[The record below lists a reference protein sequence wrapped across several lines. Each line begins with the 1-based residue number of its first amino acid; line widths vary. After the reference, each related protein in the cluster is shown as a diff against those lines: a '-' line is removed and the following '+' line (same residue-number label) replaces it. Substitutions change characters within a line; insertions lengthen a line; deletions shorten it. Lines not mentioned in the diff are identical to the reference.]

1 MNKVRCTAFF
11 VLPCSLSVPR
21 RACSGASAVRTSL
34 RGLRLSLSSPS
45 VSLQPLSAS
54 PLSPSSSGAAE
65 MVTGAHPRPPRP
77 AMRPGNTTQRYSR
90 SSLYISHTPTLEPM
104 VDEEAEDGEADSPPA
119 PSTPSSEPTPGR
131 ESSSSTCAE
140 DTSPA
145 FQVSPSPR
153 TGGVGL
159 FATRM
164 ISRGA
169 LILSEAP
176 LFTLPAKRTNSTVMS
191 ALSQRTREEQ
201 RDFFALWNAFKTAR
215 KGRRAL
221 LPALGI
227 FETNALPCGS
237 GAGSEKE
244 ETGWKAGPCG
254 PSEGVFLQAS
264 RLNHS
269 CRPNVCRWWDAE
281 MQEMRIRALRDIDQD
296 EELVMSYVGVDI
308 LKARAERLAE
318 IEEALWFVCTCE
330 ACMLEGEECLESDR
344 KRAAVRRLFEEIG
357 QCGKEPT
364 LGMRKV
370 RACRRLHHMYSGL
383 TIPHITQVKL
393 ALRLLQEEQLVHY
406 EASFCFDAFQ
416 FCVLVS
422 PIRFALHRACC

>member
-1 MNKVRCTAFF
+1 MA
-11 VLPCSLSVPR
+11 
-21 RACSGASAVRTSL
+21 
-34 RGLRLSLSSPS
+34 
-45 VSLQPLSAS
+45 
-54 PLSPSSSGAAE
+54 
-65 MVTGAHPRPPRP
+65 TGAHPRPLRP
-77 AMRPGNTTQRYSR
+77 APSPRGTSHRYSR

-104 VDEEAEDGEADSPPA
+104 VDEEAEDDEADSPPA
-119 PSTPSSEPTPGR
+119 PSTPSSEPSPGR
-131 ESSSSTCAE
+131 EPSSTSSAE
-140 DTSPA
+140 DSAPA

-176 LFTLPAKRTNSTVMS
+176 LFTLPSKRTNSTVMS

-201 RDFFALWNAFKTAR
+201 RDFFALWNAFKAPR
-215 KGRRAL
+215 KGHPAL

-237 GAGSEKE
+237 GAGSGKE
-244 ETGWKAGPCG
+244 ESGWKVDPCG
-254 PSEGVFLQAS
+254 SREGVFLHAS

-281 MQEMRIRALRDIDQD
+281 MQEMRIRALCDIEQD
-296 EELVMSYVGVDI
+296 EELVMSYVGIDI
-308 LKARAERLAE
+308 LKARVERLTE
-318 IEEALWFVCTCE
+318 IEEALGFVCTCE

-370 RACRRLHHMYSGL
+370 
-383 TIPHITQVKL
+383 KL

-422 PIRFALHRACC
+422 DFANAKAWVRKAWEAACNSSGPDSPTARTFKMYWANPRTHQLAGVLPRMTLSGPEV